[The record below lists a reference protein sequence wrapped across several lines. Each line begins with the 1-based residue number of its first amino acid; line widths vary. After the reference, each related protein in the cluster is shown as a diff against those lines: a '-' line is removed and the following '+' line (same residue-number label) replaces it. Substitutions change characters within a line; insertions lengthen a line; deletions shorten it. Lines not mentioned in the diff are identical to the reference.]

1 MPVTPENGARQGTP
15 QTALYLPESL
25 HAGRAS
31 DLPAGKERRLY
42 RALEV
47 LPGVLAWG
55 TLLGAVALSALLPV
69 WASAAIIAF
78 DLYWLL
84 KTVNLSLHHR
94 HNWARMRRSVKLDWR
109 AKLEADFGGR
119 RESVSHLV
127 LLPYYREDEVVV
139 RGTLEALARAEYDLS
154 KILVV
159 LAAEERAGEA
169 AGALGR
175 KMEAEFGPRF
185 GGFLLSVHP
194 ADLPGEM
201 PGKGSNI
208 AYAAERAR
216 VELLEPRGLDQSKVL
231 VSAFDIDTVASP
243 AYFSCLT
250 WHFLSDPDP
259 ARASFQPI
267 PLYNN
272 NIWHAPAFSRVAALS
287 STYWQMIEQER
298 PERLVTFSSHAV
310 PFATLREVGYWQRNM
325 VSEDSRIF
333 WNLFFAHGGEYRVVP
348 IAYPVSMDANL
359 APSIVETAKN
369 VYRQHRRWCWGA
381 ENVPYLLYHLLRH
394 PTMPLGQRLRV
405 AFTQLEGYWSL
416 ATNPLIIMLL
426 GWLPVILGGRAFNE
440 SVLSYNLPTVTSI
453 IMTVAMGGLLLSAAI
468 GLTLLPPYPAGLPG
482 KRRRYAAMVAQWILV
497 PIHIV
502 AFGSIPGLDAQ
513 TRLMLGRYMGF
524 WVTPKARGSAAGAVE
539 AGASPAPAAR

>member
-1 MPVTPENGARQGTP
+1 MSETAENEASAG
-15 QTALYLPESL
+15 LYLPESL

-31 DLPAGKERRLY
+31 DLPAGRERRLY
-42 RALEV
+42 RALEI
-47 LPGVLAWG
+47 LPGCLAWG
-55 TLLGAVALSALLPV
+55 TLLGAVALSMFLPV
-69 WASAAIIAF
+69 WASVAIISF

-94 HNWARMRRSVKLDWR
+94 HNWVRMRQNMKIDWR
-109 AKLEADFGGR
+109 AKLADDFGER
-119 RESVSHLV
+119 RESVAHLV
-127 LLPYYREDEVVV
+127 LLPYYKEDEAVV
-139 RGTLEALARAEYDLS
+139 RGTLEALAGARYDLS

-159 LAAEERAGEA
+159 LAAEARAGEA
-169 AGALGR
+169 AAALGR
-175 KMEAEFGPRF
+175 KMADEFGPRF
-185 GGFLLSVHP
+185 GGFALSVHP

-216 VELLEPRGLDQSKVL
+216 VELLEPRGLDQSQVL
-231 VSAFDIDTVASP
+231 VSAFDIDTVAGP
-243 AYFSCLT
+243 DYFSCLT

-310 PFATLREVGYWQRNM
+310 PFATLRQVNYWQRNM

-333 WNLFFAHGGEYRVVP
+333 WNLFFAHGGRYRVVP

-359 APSIVETAKN
+359 APSIAETAKN
-369 VYRQHRRWCWGA
+369 VYRQHRRWCWGS

-394 PTMPLGQRLRV
+394 PTMPIRQRLGI
-405 AFTQLEGYWSL
+405 AFTQIEGYWSL

-440 SVLSYNLPTVTSI
+440 SVLAYNLPMVTSV
-453 IMTVAMGGLLLSAAI
+453 IMTVAMAGLLLSAVI
-468 GLTLLPPYPAGLPG
+468 GLTLLPPYPANLPG

-502 AFGSIPGLDAQ
+502 IFGSIPGLDAQ

-524 WVTPKARGSAAGAVE
+524 WVTPKARGAAGAAGE
-539 AGASPAPAAR
+539 GAPAGAAAAR